1 MARLL
6 RSTAIGGVLVAL
18 VFAVVGLT
26 GAVASGGKS
35 KHHGHHGQHGKASI
49 TREPF
54 GTFDGTGVDRY
65 TLDNGKG
72 MVVKILTYGGIVQE
86 LWAPDRRGRSSNVVL
101 GFKDLAGYTNGF
113 QQGYPTNPDAP
124 TPNSPYFGA
133 IIGRYGNRIAN
144 GTFTLDGH
152 TYKLD
157 TNNGPNSL
165 HGGYLGFDK
174 QVWDA
179 TPSQSGSSVSL
190 TLHRLSKEGEGC
202 VPSRTPGCTG
212 YPGNLD
218 VTVVYTL
225 TKHNEL
231 KIDYHA
237 TTDKPTVVNLTNH
250 TYWNLDGEGTG
261 DIYDH
266 VLWLNASRYTP
277 VDSTLIP
284 TGAIDPVAGTPFDFT
299 RPETIGARIRDA
311 SNQQIAFGRGYDHN
325 FVLNRPPN
333 STALVPA
340 AKVFDP
346 ASGRKLEI
354 DTTEPGV
361 QFYSGN
367 FLDGTLAGTSGKFYR
382 QSDGF
387 ALETQH
393 FPDSPNHANFP
404 STVLRPGQTYTSQT
418 IFSLSTFHHHH

>member
-1 MARLL
+1 MTRLL
-6 RSTAIGGVLVAL
+6 RGVALGGLLVAL
-18 VFAVVGLT
+18 ALAAVGLT
-26 GAVASGGKS
+26 GAVASGS
-35 KHHGHHGQHGKASI
+35 HHGHHGHHGKGNASI
-49 TREPF
+49 TKEPF
-54 GTFDGTGVDRY
+54 GSTGGTAVDRY

-86 LWAPDRRGRSSNVVL
+86 LWVPDRHGDSANVVL
-101 GFKDLAGYTNGF
+101 GFKDLAGYTDGF

-133 IIGRYGNRIAN
+133 IIGRYGNRIAK
-144 GTFTLDGH
+144 GTFSLDGH
-152 TYKLD
+152 TYTLD
-157 TNNGPNSL
+157 INNDPNSL

-179 TPSQSGSSVSL
+179 TPSQSRNSVSL
-190 TLHRLSKEGEGC
+190 TLHRVSKEGEGC

-225 TKHNEL
+225 DTHNNL
-231 KIDYHA
+231 RIDYTA

-250 TYWNLDGEGTG
+250 TYWNLSGEGTG
-261 DIYDH
+261 PIYDH
-266 VLWLNASRYTP
+266 VLQLNADHYTP

-325 FVLNRPPN
+325 FVLNRPSPT
-333 STALVPA
+333 STTLIPA
-340 AKVFDP
+340 AKVVDP
-346 ASGRKLEI
+346 ASGRVLRI
-354 DTTEPGV
+354 DTTEPGI

-393 FPDSPNHANFP
+393 YPDSPNHPNFP
-404 STVLRPGQTYTSQT
+404 STVLRPGQTFSSTT
-418 IFSLSTFHHHH
+418 VFSLSTAHHGH

>member
-1 MARLL
+1 MARPL
-6 RSTAIGGVLVAL
+6 RSIAIGGVLVAL

-26 GAVASGGKS
+26 GAVASGGKG
-35 KHHGHHGQHGKASI
+35 KHHGHHGHHGKPSI
-49 TREPF
+49 TSEPF
-54 GTFDGTGVDRY
+54 GTAPGGIAVDRY

-86 LWAPDRRGRSSNVVL
+86 LWVPDRHGNSANVVL
-101 GFKDLAGYTNGF
+101 GFKDLAGYTDGF

-133 IIGRYGNRIAN
+133 IIGRYGNRIAK
-144 GTFTLDGH
+144 GTFSLDGNTYTLDI
-152 TYKLD
+152 
-157 TNNGPNSL
+157 NNDPNSL

-179 TPSQSGSSVSL
+179 TPSQSRKSVSL

-225 TKHNEL
+225 DTHNNL
-231 KIDYHA
+231 RIDYHA
-237 TTDKPTVVNLTNH
+237 TTDAATVLNLTNH
-250 TYWNLDGEGTG
+250 SYWNLSGEGTSA
-261 DIYDH
+261 IYDH
-266 VLWLNASRYTP
+266 VLWLNADHYTP

-299 RPETIGARIRDA
+299 RPTAIGARIRDA
-311 SNQQIAFGRGYDHN
+311 SNQQIVFGRGYDHN
-325 FVLNRPPN
+325 FVLNRPN

-367 FLDGTLAGTSGKFYR
+367 FLDGTLVGTSGNFYR
-382 QSDGF
+382 QGDGF

-393 FPDSPNHANFP
+393 YPDSPNQPSFP
-404 STVLRPGQTYTSQT
+404 STVLRPGQVFTSTT
-418 IFSLSTFHHHH
+418 IFRLSTFHHHH